1 MKLIAILA
9 TVTLSSMVTAAPVG
23 NKRDLIPK
31 PMDLLEM
38 MYPHSGIPKLTMKV
52 EKELNLCMLRSIKNL
67 RTFANRGC
75 KQK

>member
-9 TVTLSSMVTAAPVG
+9 TVTFSSMVAAAPVG
-23 NKRDLIPK
+23 DKRELIPK

-52 EKELNLCMLRSIKNL
+52 EKELNLCMFRSMMNP

-75 KQK
+75 K